1 VTPVTVQV
9 LVSTY
14 NGAAYLKA
22 QIDSLLAQ
30 DHAPVKILVRDDGSS
45 DGTVALLREYQ
56 AAHPGIE
63 VVLGANLGFA
73 QSFLTLLTLS
83 SPTADYIAFCDQDDV
98 WRPGKISRAAHFLKA
113 YPKET
118 PTLYCSRF
126 TVVDENLGVL
136 GQSRI
141 LKRELSFRNA
151 LVECPTPGPT
161 IVISQAARRLLL
173 QGIPPNIYSHDWW
186 AYLVVSAFGKI
197 VFDDEPTILYRQHA
211 SNVVGTRVGFLRRVG
226 VKIRRFWKIGKRQ
239 VVLKQAEELSRLY
252 GPALTAE
259 QRWTLERFVGS
270 SRKQFLGRLRYA
282 CSCDVY
288 RQSAFDSLVLRALI
302 SLNRL

>member
-1 VTPVTVQV
+1 VIVQV

-14 NGAAYLKA
+14 NGAAYLKP

-63 VVLGANLGFA
+63 VVPGANLGFA

-98 WRPGKISRAAHFLKA
+98 WRPGKISRATHFLKG

-118 PTLYCSRF
+118 PTFYCSRL

-161 IVISQAARRLLL
+161 IVINQPARRLLL
-173 QGIPPNIYSHDWW
+173 ERIPREIYSHDWW
-186 AYLVVSAFGKI
+186 MYLVISAFGRI
-197 VFDDEPTILYRQHA
+197 IFDEQSSILYRQHA
-211 SNVVGTRVGFLRRVG
+211 SNVVGTKVGFIRGLG
-226 VKIRRFWKIGKRQ
+226 VKIRRFWRIGQRQ
-239 VVLKQAEELSRLY
+239 VVMRQAEEFNGLY
-252 GPALTAE
+252 GSALSAE

-270 SRKQFLGRLRYA
+270 SRKRFFGRLGYA